1 MWVLGAIDR
10 QTKNCFLVPCPGN
23 KRDAATLLPIINRW
37 ILPGSIVHTDEWSA
51 YNGLT
56 AAGFT
61 HETVNHSIQFVEP
74 LSGTHTN
81 TQEGLW
87 YHATGG
93 NVQLVNCF
101 NGYISVLKCE

>member
-10 QTKNCFLVPCPGN
+10 QTNNCFLVPCPGI
-23 KRDAATLLPIINRW
+23 KKDAATLLPIINRW

-74 LSGTHTN
+74 LSLGHTRIPKRDSGSMLR
-81 TQEGLW
+81 E
-87 YHATGG
+87 
-93 NVQLVNCF
+93 QLLVLE
-101 NGYISVLKCE
+101 ILKCL